1 MGREAR
7 AIADWRGQTAQV
19 KALLESHEIVLRGGI
34 RARIP
39 RSDVTA
45 VATVGGRLDLLA
57 AGEPLVL
64 TLGEPEAGKWA
75 AALLRPPPSLADK
88 LGVSTSKRAFVTGSL
103 ADGTLRAA
111 LAGATT
117 EALSD
122 ATLIVAVLEREADL
136 DAAFAVAESAPHLA
150 IWCVYP
156 KGSVSSVGD
165 SQVRNYLRERG
176 YIDSK
181 TSAVSDRLT
190 ATRYV
195 LRKNT

>member
-7 AIADWRGQTAQV
+7 AIAAWRGQTAQV

-88 LGVSTSKRAFVTGSL
+88 LGVFHYEAG
-103 ADGTLRAA
+103 LR
-111 LAGATT
+111 GRRVRTT
-117 EALSD
+117 PRRMVRLPE
-122 ATLIVAVLEREADL
+122 
-136 DAAFAVAESAPHLA
+136 ES
-150 IWCVYP
+150 VE
-156 KGSVSSVGD
+156 V
-165 SQVRNYLRERG
+165 
-176 YIDSK
+176 
-181 TSAVSDRLT
+181 
-190 ATRYV
+190 
-195 LRKNT
+195 